1 MDELKKQAAELGIK
15 VDGRWSE
22 ERLQAEIDE
31 KLAADPE
38 PEVIPQP
45 DAEPVVEAP
54 AVLEDPVVDPEPVV
68 EPEAVVDP
76 VEPEPE
82 PEPEPEVDADADE
95 VEFVIIQNLQAN
107 PMKSLGLAS
116 YGEARLTELQMAD
129 ARFAAKVKRA
139 VELGLIKVNA

>member
-45 DAEPVVEAP
+45 DAGPVVEAP
-54 AVLEDPVVDPEPVV
+54 AVLEEPVV
-68 EPEAVVDP
+68 EAV
-76 VEPEPE
+76 VEPE
-82 PEPEPEVDADADE
+82 ADE
-95 VEFVIIQNLQAN
+95 VEFVVIQNLQAN
-107 PMKSLGLAS
+107 PMKSLGLDS

-139 VELGLIKVNA
+139 VELGLIKVK

>member
-38 PEVIPQP
+38 PEVV
-45 DAEPVVEAP
+45 EPVVEAP
-54 AVLEDPVVDPEPVV
+54 AVLENPVVDPEPVV
-68 EPEAVVDP
+68 EPEAQADP

-82 PEPEPEVDADADE
+82 PEPQVDADADE

-139 VELGLIKVNA
+139 VELGLIKVK

>member
-45 DAEPVVEAP
+45 DAEPAVEAP
-54 AVLEDPVVDPEPVV
+54 AVPDDPVVDPEPVV
-68 EPEAVVDP
+68 EPEAAVDP
-76 VEPEPE
+76 VD
-82 PEPEPEVDADADE
+82 PEPEPEVEADADE

-107 PMKSLGLAS
+107 PMKSLGLDS

-129 ARFAAKVKRA
+129 ARLAAKVKRA
-139 VELGLIKVNA
+139 VELGLIKVK